1 MVFFF
6 GTCLGLSRS
15 KFILLFAALFT
26 ELTALEA
33 LITVENL
40 HAKYRSNV
48 GSRVC

>member
-15 KFILLFAALFT
+15 KFISLFT

-48 GSRVC
+48 GSYVC